1 VFAHLQSARH
11 AVGSGNTMFQDT
23 KAYFLGRL
31 TNEYLRKT
39 GMRARK
45 KRETESGVE
54 SAGKCLL
61 SVFTY
66 MNTFFFFLS
75 AVPLTHSLT
84 KMLSHGS
91 FVTLWPVA
99 HQAPLSM
106 EFSRQEDCSG
116 LLFPPP
122 GDLPDLGIEPTSLVS
137 PALAGRFFI
146 L

>member
-1 VFAHLQSARH
+1 MPSFCFYL
-11 AVGSGNTMFQDT
+11 
-23 KAYFLGRL
+23 Y
-31 TNEYLRKT
+31 EY
-39 GMRARK
+39 
-45 KRETESGVE
+45 
-54 SAGKCLL
+54 
-61 SVFTY
+61 
-66 MNTFFFFLS
+66 FFFLS
-75 AVPLTHSLT
+75 AVPLAHSLT

-91 FVTLWPVA
+91 FVTLWTVA
-99 HQAPLSM
+99 PQAPLSM

>member
-1 VFAHLQSARH
+1 MPSFCFYL
-11 AVGSGNTMFQDT
+11 
-23 KAYFLGRL
+23 Y
-31 TNEYLRKT
+31 EY
-39 GMRARK
+39 
-45 KRETESGVE
+45 
-54 SAGKCLL
+54 
-61 SVFTY
+61 
-66 MNTFFFFLS
+66 FFFFLS
-75 AVPLTHSLT
+75 AVPRTRSLT

-122 GDLPDLGIEPTSLVS
+122 GDLPNLGIEPTSLVS